1 MSKVVKRRWVAD
13 DTSGLPRRDRL
24 SCNYEAYV
32 PDLLVGRLFRLDGDV
47 AADVADAEAAAT
59 RFDTKAVA
67 LADTE
72 ALARLLLRAESV
84 ASSKIEGLEVGGR
97 RLLRAEAATALGE
110 DTRDVTATEV
120 LGNIQAMTW
129 ALGAVCRGDDITVDH
144 LLEAH
149 RRLLD
154 GTRLQELGGTIREDQ
169 NWIGGSSFNP
179 CSAEFVPP
187 PPEMVRDLMD
197 DLCAFCNA
205 DDLPTIVQAAMAHA
219 QFETIHPFVDG
230 NGRIGRALIHLVLRR
245 RGLAARVLPPISLIL
260 ATWSQDYIAGLTATR
275 YLGKPTSETANVGVN
290 QWVALFATACRR
302 AIEDAETF
310 ERRVSALQVRWRDR
324 LGRLRAKS
332 AADLLINAL
341 PGAPIV
347 TVNGAGDLIGR
358 TYQATNEAINRLVAA
373 KILKQVN
380 VGRRNRAFEA
390 PELIRTFTDLERRLA
405 SPTGDTRS
413 SAPARRVPKSANAVM
428 ERVAANRADPS
439 RMVRRERG

>member
-13 DTSGLPRRDRL
+13 YTSGLPRRDRA
-24 SCNYEAYV
+24 SCDYEAYV
-32 PDLLVGRLFRLDGDV
+32 PDLLVGRPVRLDGDV
-47 AADVADAEAAAT
+47 AADVADAEAAVT

-110 DTRDVTATEV
+110 DARDVTATEV

-129 ALGAVCRGDDITVDH
+129 ALGAVGPGDDITVDH
-144 LLEAH
+144 LLKAH

-154 GTRLQELGGTIREDQ
+154 GTRLQELGGKIREDQ

-179 CSAEFVPP
+179 CSAEFVTP
-187 PPEMVRDLMD
+187 PPEMVRDLMH

-205 DDLPTIVQAAMAHA
+205 DNLPTIVQAAMAHA

-230 NGRIGRALIHLVLRR
+230 NGRIGRALIHLVLLR
-245 RGLAARVLPPISLIL
+245 RGLAVRVLPPISLIL
-260 ATWSQDYIAGLTATR
+260 ATWSPDYIAGLTATR
-275 YLGKPTSETANVGVN
+275 YIGKPTSDAASAGAN

-302 AIEDAETF
+302 AIEDAETS
-310 ERRVSALQVRWRDR
+310 ERRVSALQGRWRDR
-324 LGRLRAKS
+324 LGKVRAKS

-347 TVNGAGDLIGR
+347 TVKGAADLIGR
-358 TYQATNEAINRLVAA
+358 TYQATNQAIDRLVEA
-373 KILKQVN
+373 KILRQVN
-380 VGRRNRAFEA
+380 VRGRNRAFEA
-390 PELIRTFTDLERRLA
+390 PELIRTFTDLERQLA

-413 SAPARRVPKSANAVM
+413 AAPMRRVPQH
-428 ERVAANRADPS
+428 P
-439 RMVRRERG
+439 

>member
-1 MSKVVKRRWVAD
+1 MSKLVKRRWETD
-13 DTSGLPRRDRL
+13 YTSGLPRRDRA
-24 SCNYEAYV
+24 SCEYEAYV
-32 PDLLVGRLFRLDGDV
+32 PDPLVGRPVRLDGDV
-47 AADVADAEAAAT
+47 AADVADAEAAVM
-59 RFDTKAVA
+59 RFDAKAVA

-110 DTRDVTATEV
+110 DARDVPATEV

-129 ALGAVCRGDDITVDH
+129 ALGVVGRADDITVDH

-154 GTRLQELGGTIREDQ
+154 GTRLREFGGKIREEQ
-169 NWIGGSSFNP
+169 NWIGGSSYNP
-179 CSAEFVPP
+179 CSAEFVSP
-187 PPEMVRDLMD
+187 PPELVRDLLE
-197 DLCAFCNA
+197 DLCAFCNS
-205 DDLPTIVQAAMAHA
+205 DDLPAIVQAAMAHA

-260 ATWSQDYIAGLTATR
+260 ATWSQDYVAGLTATR
-275 YLGKPTSETANVGVN
+275 YIGKPTSDAASGGAN
-290 QWVALFATACRR
+290 QWIALFATACRR
-302 AIEDAETF
+302 AIEDAEMF
-310 ERRVSALQVRWRDR
+310 EQRVSALQGRWRER
-324 LGRLRAKS
+324 LGRVRANS
-332 AADLLINAL
+332 SADLLIRAL

-347 TVNGAGDLIGR
+347 TVNGAAELIGR
-358 TYQATNEAINRLVAA
+358 TYQATNEGINRLVEA
-373 KILKQVN
+373 KILHQVN
-380 VGRRNRAFEA
+380 VGHRNRAFEA

-413 SAPARRVPKSANAVM
+413 APPNRRVPQ
-428 ERVAANRADPS
+428 RP
-439 RMVRRERG
+439 

>member
-1 MSKVVKRRWVAD
+1 MSKVAKRKWVAD
-13 DTSGLPRRDRL
+13 DASGLPRRDRA
-24 SCNYEAYV
+24 SCDYEAYV
-32 PDLLVGRLFRLDGDV
+32 PDLLMGRPFRLDGDV
-47 AADVADAEAAAT
+47 AADVADAEAAVT
-59 RFDTKAVA
+59 RFDTKALA

-110 DTRDVTATEV
+110 DARDVTATEV

-129 ALGAVCRGDDITVDH
+129 ALGAIGRGDDITVDH

-154 GTRLQELGGTIREDQ
+154 GTRLQEFGGKIREDQ

-179 CSAEFVPP
+179 CSAEFVTPP
-187 PPEMVRDLMD
+187 PDQVRDLME
-197 DLCAFCNA
+197 DLCAFCNT
-205 DDLPTIVQAAMAHA
+205 DDLPAIVQAAMAHA

-245 RGLAARVLPPISLIL
+245 RGLAVRVLPPISLIL
-260 ATWSQDYIAGLTATR
+260 ATWAQDYVVGLTATR
-275 YLGKPTSETANVGVN
+275 YIGRPTSDAASAGAN

-310 ERRVSALQVRWRDR
+310 EQRVSALQGRWRER
-324 LGRLRAKS
+324 LGKVRAKS
-332 AADLLINAL
+332 AADLLIGAL

-347 TVNGAGDLIGR
+347 TVNGAAALIGR
-358 TYQATNEAINRLVAA
+358 TYQATNEAIDRLVEA
-373 KILKQVN
+373 KILRQVN
-380 VGRRNRAFEA
+380 VGQRNRAFEA

-405 SPTGDTRS
+405 SPAEDTRS
-413 SAPARRVPKSANAVM
+413 SPPARRVP
-428 ERVAANRADPS
+428 
-439 RMVRRERG
+439 RRQ

>member
-1 MSKVVKRRWVAD
+1 VSRLVKRRWQAEY
-13 DTSGLPRRDRL
+13 TSGLPRRDRAL
-24 SCNYEAYV
+24 CDYDAYV
-32 PDLLVGRLFRLDGDV
+32 PDSLVARPIRLDGDV
-47 AADVADAEAAAT
+47 AADVADAESAIT
-59 RFDTKAVA
+59 RFDAKAVA

-110 DTRDVTATEV
+110 DAHDVTATEV

-129 ALGAVCRGDDITVDH
+129 ALGVVGRGDDVTVDH

-154 GTRLQELGGTIREDQ
+154 GTRVHEYGGHIRDDQ
-169 NWIGGSSFNP
+169 NWIGGSSYNP
-179 CSAEFVPP
+179 CSAAFVPP
-187 PPEMVRDLMD
+187 PPELVGDLME
-197 DLCAFCNA
+197 DLCSFCNTN
-205 DDLPTIVQAAMAHA
+205 DLPAIVQAAMAHA

-245 RGLAARVLPPISLIL
+245 RGLAVRVLPPISLIL
-260 ATWSQDYIAGLTATR
+260 ATWSQDYVAGLTATR
-275 YLGKPTSETANVGVN
+275 YAGKTTSDAANAGAN

-310 ERRVSALQVRWRDR
+310 EVRVSALQAKWRER
-324 LGRLRAKS
+324 LGRVRANS
-332 AADLLINAL
+332 AADLLIRAL
-341 PGAPIV
+341 PGAPSV
-347 TVNGAGDLIGR
+347 GVSGAAELIGR
-358 TYQATNEAINRLVAA
+358 TYQSTNVAIDRLVEAR
-373 KILKQVN
+373 ILRQVN

-405 SPTGDTRS
+405 SPTGNTRS
-413 SAPARRVPKSANAVM
+413 RPPTRRVP
-428 ERVAANRADPS
+428 P
-439 RMVRRERG
+439 RR